1 MSSERS
7 PNLRWHTI
15 RARFVLSLVLGVAV
29 IVGLALYGDL
39 RALGSNLRHFRW
51 AYIPFILGLTVIN
64 YALRFVKWE
73 YYLRRLGIRGVT
85 LLDSVAIFLSAFAM
99 VLTPGKVGEVLK
111 SYQLRQ
117 AYGVPMARSAP
128 IVLAERLTD
137 GVAMALLSAL
147 GLTFYRQGWVIVAV
161 TLLLMLG
168 MATVAQVRPL
178 ALRFIGWGERLPLV
192 GRFAQELHHFYESA
206 RVLLEPVPLA
216 VAVTLGT
223 VSWAFEGV
231 ALYLVLRGL
240 GVPHS
245 PQLVLQSIFILSFA
259 TIVGVLVMMPGGLGG
274 VEGTITGFLQFLVGL
289 DRARAVTGTL
299 LIRMGTLWFGVTLGL
314 LAIFWKRRWLVEAS
328 PPAAWASSAET
339 TPK

>member
-1 MSSERS
+1 MDQI
-7 PNLRWHTI
+7 PRWQTI
-15 RARFVLSLVLGVAV
+15 KSRFVISLILGVAV
-29 IVGLALYGDL
+29 VVGLALYGDL
-39 RALGSNLRHFRW
+39 RALGSSLRHFRW
-51 AYIPFILGLTVIN
+51 SYVPLIVSLTVVN

-85 LLDSVAIFLSAFAM
+85 FPDSLAIFLSAFAM

-137 GVAMALLSAL
+137 GVAMALLSAV
-147 GLTFYRQGWVIVAV
+147 GLSFYRQGWIIVAV

-168 MATVAQVRPL
+168 LATVAQMRPL
-178 ALRFIGWGERLPLV
+178 ALRLIGWGERLPLV
-192 GRFAQELHHFYESA
+192 GRFAHELHHFYESA
-206 RVLLEPVPLA
+206 RTLLEPAPLA

-231 ALYLVLRGL
+231 ALYVVLRGL
-240 GVPHS
+240 GVDHS
-245 PQLVLQSIFILSFA
+245 PQLVLQSVFILSFA

-274 VEGTITGFLQFLVGL
+274 VEGTITGLLQLLVGL

-314 LAIFWKRRWLVEAS
+314 IAIFWKRHWLTETGAPATWT
-328 PPAAWASSAET
+328 PPAGTA
-339 TPK
+339 

>member
-1 MSSERS
+1 MEQI
-7 PNLRWHTI
+7 PRWQTI
-15 RARFVLSLVLGVAV
+15 RSRFMISLILGVAV
-29 IVGLALYGDL
+29 VVGLALYGDL
-39 RALGSNLRHFRW
+39 RALGSSLRHFRW
-51 AYIPFILGLTVIN
+51 SYVPLIVALTAIN

-73 YYLRRLGIRGVT
+73 YYLRRLDIREVAFF
-85 LLDSVAIFLSAFAM
+85 DSLAIFLSAFAM

-117 AYGVPMARSAP
+117 AYGVPIARSAP

-137 GVAMALLSAL
+137 GVAMAFLSAL
-147 GLTFYRQGWVIVAV
+147 GLTFYRQGWVIVAL

-168 MATVAQVRPL
+168 LATVAQFRPL
-178 ALRFIGWGERLPLV
+178 ALRLIAWGEGLPLV
-192 GRFAQELHHFYESA
+192 GRFAHELHHFYESA
-206 RVLLEPVPLA
+206 RTLLEPVPLA

-231 ALYLVLRGL
+231 ALYIVLRGL
-240 GVPHS
+240 GVDHS
-245 PQLVLQSIFILSFA
+245 LQLVLQSVFILSFA

-274 VEGTITGFLQFLVGL
+274 VEGTIAGLLQLLVGL

-314 LAIFWKRRWLVEAS
+314 LAIFWKRHWLTETGTSAAWT
-328 PPAAWASSAET
+328 PPAGT
-339 TPK
+339 V